1 MVGTTLD
8 LQLLISPDSM
18 AVQIAN
24 QYDAWI
30 RYRDV
35 WMSEKRE
42 LRNYIFA
49 TDTRTTSN
57 SRLPW
62 KNSTTLP
69 KLCQIRDNLHAN
81 YYAALFPNSD
91 WLKWEGNDE
100 DSQAAAKRM
109 AIQAYMENKVEQ
121 SGFKNTVSQLIYD
134 YIDYGNIFATTVWVE
149 EKYIDPV
156 TGEETGGYLGPK
168 AVRIPPPDVVFNPTA
183 AEFDKSP
190 KLIRTIRHL
199 GEIIKENQ
207 EQPDDD
213 SKKLME
219 YALGRAKEVRK
230 KFIGLSQ
237 ADIPK
242 IDAYRIDGFSDIKN
256 YYSSNLVEV
265 LQFYGTLYDIESD
278 KLYDNYIITVI
289 DRSYVLSMKPNPAW
303 RKNNSIKHAGW
314 RLRPDN
320 LYAMGPLDNLV
331 GMQYRIDHLENL
343 KADAFDL
350 IAFPVLKIKGYVEDF
365 IYEPNARIYVGD
377 EGDVEFMS
385 PDKTALSANQDIQ
398 NLMSTMEE
406 MAGAPKEA
414 MGIRT
419 PGEKTA
425 YEVSTLANAA
435 SRIFDDK
442 ARYLEEMVIDTLL
455 NDMLELARRNLPT
468 SDLVRVMNSDLQ
480 VVSFLTLTKDDLSA
494 NGKLKATG
502 AQHFAKRNQMVQNLT
517 NFANSKL
524 GSDPAVTN
532 HMSGKKI
539 AKIFEGLLDLEKYGV
554 VQDNIRIIEQVES
567 QRIAQ
572 QAQQQAAVE
581 SQTPTGLTTGDQPSG
596 PLMAQANANAQAQAQ
611 GQNSPNQVPI
621 QVGAK

>member
-1 MVGTTLD
+1 MAGTTLD
-8 LQLLISPDSM
+8 LINVTDRDYI
-18 AVQIAN
+18 ACQIAN
-24 QYDAWI
+24 EYDNYT
-30 RYRDV
+30 RFRDV

-42 LRNYIFA
+42 LRNYLFA

-57 SRLPW
+57 SKLPW

-81 YYAALFPNSD
+81 YFAALFPSAD
-91 WLKWEGNDE
+91 WLKWEGADQS
-100 DSQAAAKRM
+100 SQAAEKRL

-121 SGFKNTVSQLIYD
+121 SGFKNTVSQMIYD
-134 YIDYGNIFATTVWVE
+134 YIDYGNIFATTEWVE
-149 EKYIDPV
+149 ERYTDPV
-156 TGEETGGYLGPK
+156 TGEEVAGYLGPK
-168 AVRIPPPDVVFNPTA
+168 AIRIPPPDIVFNPTA

-190 KLIRTIRHL
+190 KILRTIKHL
-199 GEIIKENQ
+199 GEIIKEN
-207 EQPDDD
+207 EQQPTED
-213 SKKLME
+213 SKKLAD
-219 YALGRAKEVRK
+219 YALSRSKEVRRK
-230 KFIGLSQ
+230 YIGASQ
-237 ADIPK
+237 ADLPK
-242 IDAYRIDGFSDIKN
+242 MDAFRIDGFGDLYS

-265 LQFYGTLYDIESD
+265 LQFYGTMYDIHNE

-289 DRSYVLSMKPNPAW
+289 DRSFVLSSKPNPSW

-350 IAFPVLKIKGYVEDF
+350 IAFPVFKIKGYVEDF
-365 IYEPNARIYVGD
+365 NYEPNARIYVGD
-377 EGDVEFMS
+377 EGDVEFMH
-385 PDKTALSANQDIQ
+385 PDATALSANNDIQ
-398 NLMSTMEE
+398 FLMSVMEE

-442 ARYLEEMVIDTLL
+442 ARYLEDMVVDTLL
-455 NDMLELARRNLPT
+455 NDMLELSRRNLPA
-468 SDLVRVMNSDLQ
+468 SDLVKVVDSDLQ
-480 VVSFLTLTKDDLSA
+480 VIQFLTLTKDDLSA
-494 NGKLKATG
+494 NGKIKPMG
-502 AQHFAKRNQMVQNLT
+502 AQHFAQRNQLVQNLT

-524 GSDPAVTN
+524 GSDPAVIN
-532 HMSGKKI
+532 HISGKKI
-539 AKIFEGLLDLEKYGV
+539 ASLMTNLFDLEKYGLY
-554 VQDNIRIIEQVES
+554 QENIRISEQLES

-572 QAQQQAAVE
+572 QGQQQVQVE
-581 SQTPTGLTTGDQPSG
+581 GQTPTGLTTGDQPQG
-596 PLMAQANANAQAQAQ
+596 AALDAANAQGQAQAT
-611 GQNSPNQVPI
+611 GQQP
-621 QVGAK
+621 A